1 MYIVIIIIYQTQFRT
16 TYELFIFI
24 LIEIIC
30 HIAPTKI

>member
-16 TYELFIFI
+16 TYELFI

-30 HIAPTKI
+30 HIAPTKK